1 MQTEVQGKPIEVTL
15 IGAGIMSAT
24 LGMLIH
30 ELMPDSKITIIERL
44 HSSGA
49 ESSDAWNNAGTG
61 HSGFCEL
68 NYTPETADGGIDIS
82 KALEISE
89 AFEISKTFWAYLIKT
104 GKLPP
109 SEQFIKQIP
118 HISFV
123 EGANNVAFLKTRYE
137 LLKSNAIFA
146 NMKYTT
152 DRNTLEA
159 WLPLMMVSR
168 GTDIPLAATRVD
180 DGTDVNFG
188 ALTRGIITYLSNT
201 SNVELLYDT
210 QVENIEQQKDGR
222 WQLTLNTNDIERVDL
237 ADFVFIGAGGG
248 TLTLLEKSDIKE
260 GRGYGGFPISGQ
272 WLRCKN
278 KEIVAKHYAKAYGK
292 AAVGAPPMSV
302 PHLDTRRI
310 DGEQGLLFGPYA
322 GFTTKFLKKGSI
334 LDLFLSI
341 ETHNILPMLSAGKKN
356 IPLTKYLIE
365 QVFQSNEDRMA
376 ELRKFYPNAKS
387 SDWELIHAGNRVQV
401 IKKDAGKGGVLKFG
415 TEMVTSED
423 GTLAALLGASPGA
436 STAVDIMIKL
446 MAKCFP
452 QSFNS
457 VEWQDKLEY
466 MIPSLG
472 IKLNE
477 NADKL
482 KEMRELQHA
491 MLNLQL

>member
-1 MQTEVQGKPIEVTL
+1 MQTDKQGKPIEVTL

-24 LGMLIH
+24 LGMLMH
-30 ELMPDSKITIIERL
+30 ELMPDCKITIIERL

-68 NYTPETADGGIDIS
+68 NYTPETEDGGVDIS

-89 AFEISKTFWAYLIKT
+89 AFEISKTFWAYLVKS
-104 GKLPP
+104 GKLPS
-109 SEQFIKQIP
+109 SEQFIKPIP

-123 EGANNVAFLKTRYE
+123 EGANNVAFLESRYE
-137 LLKSNAIFA
+137 QLQPNAIFG

-152 DRNTLEA
+152 DLETLKA
-159 WLPLMMVSR
+159 WLPLIMANR
-168 GTDIPLAATRVD
+168 GNDIPLAATRVD

-201 SNVELLYDT
+201 SNVEVLYDT
-210 QVENIEQQKDGR
+210 QVEEIERQKDGR
-222 WQLTLNTNDIERVDL
+222 WQLTLDTQGKERIDL

-272 WLRCKN
+272 WMRCKN
-278 KEIVAKHYAKAYGK
+278 KEIIAQHYAKVYGK

-322 GFTTKFLKKGSI
+322 GFTTKFLKKGSV

-365 QVFQSNEDRMA
+365 QVFQSNEDRIT
-376 ELRKFYPNAKS
+376 ELRKFYSDAKS
-387 SDWELIHAGNRVQV
+387 SDWELINAGNRVQV
-401 IKKDAGKGGVLKFG
+401 IKKEEGKGGVLKFG
-415 TEMVTSED
+415 TEMVTAED

-446 MAKCFP
+446 LAKCFP
-452 QSFNS
+452 QSFES
-457 VEWQDKLEY
+457 VEWQDKLKY

-477 NADKL
+477 NVDKL
-482 KEMRELQHA
+482 KEMRELQQA
-491 MLNLQL
+491 MLNL